1 MDTFLDAVVAAA
13 LPAAVGLLVA
23 TAAARAVLWAPGAGE
38 RARRIAQRY
47 AEQLSLWC
55 LVALVAFAL
64 GSAAD
69 GTSGF
74 GSIALTL
81 LVAACAVLLRPGA
94 PRAEPRPVAEPTP
107 TPAAAPAPAAGDS
120 LWADAAADEPA
131 RRQGLWSR

>member
-1 MDTFLDAVVAAA
+1 MDTFLDAVAAAA
-13 LPAAVGLLVA
+13 LPAAVALLVA

-38 RARRIAQRY
+38 RARRMAQQH
-47 AEQLSLWC
+47 AERLSLWC

-81 LVAACAVLLRPGA
+81 LIAACAVLLRPGA
-94 PRAEPRPVAEPTP
+94 PHAEPRRAAEAPP
-107 TPAAAPAPAAGDS
+107 TPAAEAPAAGDS
-120 LWADAAADEPA
+120 LWSDPAADEPA